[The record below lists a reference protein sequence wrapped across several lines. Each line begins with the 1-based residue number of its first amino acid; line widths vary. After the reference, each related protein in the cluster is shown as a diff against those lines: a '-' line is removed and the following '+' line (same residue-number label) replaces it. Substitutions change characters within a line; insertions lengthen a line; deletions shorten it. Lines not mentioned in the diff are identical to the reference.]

1 MGRRNVEK
9 TVSLISRK
17 QGSTRAEFRNYY
29 ETRHAVLG
37 MKNFPFR
44 KYLRNH
50 VIAAPPDAG
59 FDVFSEFWQDSV
71 AKAYETMAGPIGD
84 VMHED
89 EARFMDRSLQR
100 AAKSHDRVVFG
111 PPRDVDPT
119 PTRKQI
125 LLLTRAADTSAADF
139 AAAAAKWGARLAES
153 APAGR
158 ILRVALDVVEPF
170 EKIGFPCDAILSIW
184 LGPSGDGV
192 AFGDPPA
199 GFTVKTAATVEACET
214 SRDVLTASYKPGVD

>member
-1 MGRRNVEK
+1 MEK

-17 QGSTRAEFRNYY
+17 QGSTRAEFRQYY

-71 AKAYETMAGPIGD
+71 AKAYETMAGPIGEI
-84 VMHED
+84 MHAD
-89 EARFMDRSLQR
+89 EARFMDRSMQR

-111 PPRDVDPT
+111 PPRGVDPT

-125 LLLTRAADTSAADF
+125 LLLARAAGTSPADF
-139 AAAAAKWGARLAES
+139 AEAAAKWGAKLGES
-153 APAGR
+153 APAGN
-158 ILRVALDVVEPF
+158 IPRVALDIIEPF
-170 EKIGFPCDAILSIW
+170 PNVGYPCDAVLSIW
-184 LGPSGDGV
+184 LGPSCDGI

-199 GFTVKTAATVEACET
+199 GVAVKTAATVEACET
-214 SRDVLTASYKPGVD
+214 PPDVLAASYKPGVD